1 MMHGSQ
7 PGNEDAE
14 SENDG
19 GDFRGSADQGGNRSG
34 RAVIHVG
41 HPHMERYRAEFE
53 RNGDD
58 DKHQTQFQQPFVSFF
73 IEGRGEHAGKFQRTG
88 CAVNH
93 RNTVEQQAGCQRA
106 QNKIFQGGFGGKTG
120 IAAQGNQGVKGERQE
135 FQTDIGS

>member
-41 HPHMERYRAEFE
+41 HPHMERHRAEFE

-58 DKHQTQFQQPFVSFF
+58 DKHQTQFQQPFVCFF

-93 RNTVEQQAGCQRA
+93 RNTVE
-106 QNKIFQGGFGGKTG
+106 
-120 IAAQGNQGVKGERQE
+120 
-135 FQTDIGS
+135 

>member
-1 MMHGSQ
+1 MRYGGIGEHTFDIGLHDGGKVADQQRGGGKQGKHQRPVMMHYSQ

-34 RAVIHVG
+34 RAVIRRASTYGTVC
-41 HPHMERYRAEFE
+41 AEFE

-73 IEGRGEHAGKFQRTG
+73 IEGRGEHA
-88 CAVNH
+88 
-93 RNTVEQQAGCQRA
+93 
-106 QNKIFQGGFGGKTG
+106 
-120 IAAQGNQGVKGERQE
+120 
-135 FQTDIGS
+135 